1 MKPDCSE
8 LATGRRAHQISHL
21 QVLAAREKPA
31 ASISF
36 GGAASGEFGKVLFA
50 ICFAI
55 LGLAAGQINARADI
69 FAAVCVAAPEPR
81 TDMDIAVMNAS
92 TGTRL
97 PLPASVNTTGEE
109 QNPGVTQDGRRLVFE
124 RRDAGNT
131 RIIVVDLVTGASA
144 DLFTG
149 FEIALSPQEYPAFTP
164 GGTKVITSGPHVFRE
179 NSFTPQFA
187 ITDLQSFPTAPFP
200 HSTQF
205 FDTRVINPA
214 QKVENLTVG
223 GGNLLAFTVKNTFVG
238 SHLLFLTKVGP
249 GGLQGLF
256 SRIFDNEE
264 VFSGPAMA
272 AKSPQF
278 VLFEHRR
285 DIMFRPAE
293 ISSFAG
299 TPTKLPPLV
308 NSPDGESQPAITADG
323 RYVVFVRQYSSGVE
337 NDRLFVWD
345 SQTQTLLNANG
356 IDLGLINTRSRGG
369 TVSIYSKLAIV
380 NSTIILAGLQSNT
393 LKATVTSNLT
403 QTAKVGILI
412 QRILG
417 KTKVLGR
424 KAYEVETVGRFPL
437 GEFPEGRL
445 RTTWDLTVDG
455 QKLKPGRYL
464 VTLRSVEDDV
474 ALELGRP
481 RVLRIPKRKR

>member
-8 LATGRRAHQISHL
+8 LATGRRAHRISL
-21 QVLAAREKPA
+21 VPVLAASRRFAAPIPLAPA
-31 ASISF
+31 ALGGF
-36 GGAASGEFGKVLFA
+36 GRALLAIYVAIVGVGAAH
-50 ICFAI
+50 
-55 LGLAAGQINARADI
+55 INAHADI

-92 TGTRL
+92 TGARL
-97 PLPASVNTTGEE
+97 PIPASVNTTGQERH
-109 QNPGVTQDGRRLVFE
+109 PSITQDGRRLVFE
-124 RRDAGNT
+124 RFDAGNT
-131 RIIVVDLVTGASA
+131 RIVVVDLVTGASA

-149 FEIALSPQEYPAFTP
+149 FEVAMSRPEDPAFTP
-164 GGTKVITSGPHVFRE
+164 DGTRVVTGGPFVSRE
-179 NSFTPQFA
+179 ASYYPQVTL
-187 ITDLQSFPTAPFP
+187 TDLQSFPTGPFP
-200 HSTQF
+200 HSTQVVES
-205 FDTRVINPA
+205 RSNNPSL
-214 QKVENLTVG
+214 KVENLTLG
-223 GGNLLAFTVKNTFVG
+223 GGNLLAFTVTNVFNG
-238 SHLLFLTKVGP
+238 PQQLFLTKVGP

-256 SRIFDNEE
+256 SKISDNEA
-264 VFSGPAMA
+264 VFNAPAMA
-272 AKSPQF
+272 AKSPQI
-278 VLFEHRR
+278 VLFEHKR
-285 DIMFRPAE
+285 DILFRPAA

-308 NSPDGESQPAITADG
+308 NSLDSESQPAITADG
-323 RYVVFVRQYSSGVE
+323 RYVAFVRHSISDE
-337 NDRLFVWD
+337 HDRLFVWD

-356 IDLGLINTRSRGG
+356 IDLGLFDSRNRGG
-369 TVSIYSKLAIV
+369 TVSVYTKLAIL
-380 NSTIILAGLQSNT
+380 NSTIILSGLQTTT

-403 QTAKVGILI
+403 QSAKVGILV

-417 KTKVLGR
+417 KTKVLRR

-455 QKLKPGRYL
+455 QKLAPGRYL
-464 VTLRSVEDDV
+464 VTLRSVEEDI